1 MLRVLLL
8 ESFIAFF
15 VFISTLSEEGE
26 EANNNRLLLPIIGSI
41 IFSSIPSRIP
51 RNNERRNRRRKR
63 RRVTSPFVFY
73 SYQTVYCVSTIYIQ
87 DVSCVSFY
95 NWRGKKWRKCSQ
107 LTKRG
112 ISERHHHRT
121 RRMES
126 TSSSVARVRRPV
138 VCARARVRCLKCCV
152 LTWETSRPCP
162 RSSTTHKSHHPQ

>member
-73 SYQTVYCVSTIYIQ
+73 SYQTVYCVSTIYTRRKLCFILQ
-87 DVSCVSFY
+87 LE
-95 NWRGKKWRKCSQ
+95 RKKVEKM
-107 LTKRG
+107 LTTTKRG

-121 RRMES
+121 RCMES

>member
-1 MLRVLLL
+1 VLRVLLL

-95 NWRGKKWRKCSQ
+95 IQLERKKVEKM
-107 LTKRG
+107 LTTYKKRHFGETPPPHASHG
-112 ISERHHHRT
+112 INLVVSC
-121 RRMES
+121 
-126 TSSSVARVRRPV
+126 TSSEARRLRSCTRTLPEML
-138 VCARARVRCLKCCV
+138 CAHMGDF
-152 LTWETSRPCP
+152 TTM
-162 RSSTTHKSHHPQ
+162 SSK

>member
-73 SYQTVYCVSTIYIQ
+73 SYQTVYCVSTIYTRRKLCFILQ
-87 DVSCVSFY
+87 LE
-95 NWRGKKWRKCSQ
+95 RKKVEKM
-107 LTKRG
+107 LTTTKRG